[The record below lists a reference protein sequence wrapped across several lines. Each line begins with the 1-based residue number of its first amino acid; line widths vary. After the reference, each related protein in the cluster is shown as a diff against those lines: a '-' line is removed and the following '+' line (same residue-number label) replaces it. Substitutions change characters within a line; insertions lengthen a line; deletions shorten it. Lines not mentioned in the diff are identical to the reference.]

1 MNAGVNLVESARFA
15 LTGVMANKMRSILT
29 TLGILIGIASVII
42 LLAVGAGTS
51 NAIKNQ
57 IAKLG
62 TNILAVTPVTT
73 GGGRAAAGSAV
84 TGTSTTSNNLTLEDM
99 NALTNPVLAPD
110 IAAAAPEVSAQ
121 NVTATYQ
128 GASHT
133 VATFLGSTPSYFTIS
148 NDSLAAGSYFT
159 TSDANTGATSAV
171 IGNTVAQA
179 LVGDNVKS
187 AVGQT
192 IALNGQNFLVSG
204 VLTTK
209 GATGA
214 NDPDDVVVIPLA
226 AAQDQFTGFA
236 PSLSAIALQAS
247 SANVMNQ
254 AQNEVQMI
262 LDSRHN
268 VTAVNPNFTI
278 RNQAQILTTATTTT
292 STLTVLLGAVAAI
305 SLLVGGIGVMNIMLV
320 TVTERTREI
329 GIRKAIGASRGS
341 IVSQFLIESLIISVI
356 GGLLGVI
363 VGFIGSAFPILG
375 TTPQVQWWTV
385 WLSVIVSA
393 AIGLIFGIYPANK
406 AAKLRPIDALR
417 FE

>member
-1 MNAGVNLVESARFA
+1 MNVAESVRFA
-15 LTGVMANKMRSILT
+15 LTGVLANKMRSILT

-51 NAIKNQ
+51 NAIKDQ

-62 TNILAVTPVTT
+62 TNILAVTPVTS
-73 GGGRAAAGSAV
+73 GGGRSASGSAV
-84 TGTSTTSNNLTLEDM
+84 TGTSTTSNNLTVADM

-110 IAAAAPEVSAQ
+110 IQAAAPVVSAQ
-121 NVTATYQ
+121 SVTASYQ
-128 GASHT
+128 GATHS
-133 VATFLGSTPSYFTIS
+133 VATFIGSTPDYFGIS
-148 NDSLAAGSYFT
+148 NDSLASGAYFTSADETAGS
-159 TSDANTGATSAV
+159 NKAV

-179 LVGDNVKS
+179 LVGDHVSS

-192 IALNGQNFLVSG
+192 IALNGQNFLVTG

-214 NDPDDVVVIPLA
+214 NDPDDIVVIPMT
-226 AAQDQFTGFA
+226 AAQDQFTGFS
-236 PSLSAIALQAS
+236 PSLSSITLEAK

-268 VTAVNPNFTI
+268 VTAANPNFTI
-278 RNQAQILTTATTTT
+278 RNQAQILTTATSTT